1 MPSVSEAGQK
11 SWRQPVSSAQPE
23 TFSPRNLVVLGGLLA
38 IALFLGEIVV
48 GTQHDDDMMAE
59 VSDTME
65 DIAMR
70 LKPVVTLDDIRNPI
84 ASQGSGGAMMVAS
97 GADDNASKTPDQLY
111 QSACLAC
118 HTTGA
123 AGAPKIGDAAA
134 WSERIGKGVDALVS
148 SAVAGIGAM
157 PARGGSQFDDDQIRI
172 VVEYI
177 LENSK

>member
-1 MPSVSEAGQK
+1 
-11 SWRQPVSSAQPE
+11 VSSAQPE

-48 GTQHDDDMMAE
+48 GPQHDDDMMAE
-59 VSDTME
+59 VGDTME

-70 LKPVVTLDDIRNPI
+70 LKPVVTLDDIRNPT
-84 ASQGSGGAMMVAS
+84 ASQGGSGGDTMVAS
-97 GADDNASKTPDQLY
+97 AAADDNASKTPDQLY
-111 QSACLAC
+111 QGACLAC

-134 WSERIGKGVDALVS
+134 WSERLGKGVDALVA
-148 SAVAGIGAM
+148 SAISGIGAM
-157 PARGGSQFDDDQIRI
+157 PARGGSQFDDEQIRS

-177 LENSK
+177 LDNSK